1 LAEFDKLGYDVVGA
15 STDDIATL
23 TRFQKENKAPQ
34 RFVSDPTAAI
44 TNAYGIGLIFGKKT
58 YAGRVTFVIGTN
70 EKILFKLDDEVP
82 QSNVIKT
89 LNWVKKHPFKK
100 SNE

>member
-1 LAEFDKLGYDVVGA
+1 MAEFNKLGYDVVGA

-23 TRFQKENKAPQ
+23 TRFQKENRAPQ
-34 RFVSDPTAAI
+34 RFVSDPGGAI
-44 TNAYGIGLIFGKKT
+44 TNAYGIGLKFGGKT

-70 EKILFKLDDEVP
+70 GKILYKLDDEVP

-89 LNWVKKHPFKK
+89 LDWVKKHPYKK
-100 SNE
+100 SNP